1 MKKFLVVLIVVVMVM
16 AIAAPVM
23 AHPKGPD
30 SMPNQAARGLH
41 EAYYT
46 VADFFPAGHVIVGLM
61 LRLDGPCP
69 HPVP

>member
-1 MKKFLVVLIVVVMVM
+1 MKKVVVVLIVVLMIL

-30 SMPNQAARGLH
+30 SMPAKAAGGLH
-41 EAYYT
+41 KAYFNL
-46 VADFFPAGHVIVGLM
+46 ADSSVSHHVVGGLM

-69 HPVP
+69 H